1 MRHYFFGNIS
11 KKVNFHILPSLPG
24 KFDASNADASFD
36 ISSSG
41 SDTTSYSKYLKYLKT
56 SDDIITNNVTSNINH
71 REPQEKLE
79 ETHRSR
85 ALSWDKGKDQ
95 QAELDSIAAS
105 LFVLNWLS

>member
-1 MRHYFFGNIS
+1 MRHSLFTSFFGNIS
-11 KKVNFHILPSLPG
+11 KKVNFHISPSLPG

-71 REPQEKLE
+71 REQQEKL

-85 ALSWDKGKDQ
+85 ALSWDKG
-95 QAELDSIAAS
+95 IVVG
-105 LFVLNWLS
+105 FPN

>member
-1 MRHYFFGNIS
+1 M
-11 KKVNFHILPSLPG
+11 NFHISPSLPG

-71 REPQEKLE
+71 RAPQEKL

-85 ALSWDKGKDQ
+85 ALSWDKVNDQ
-95 QAELDSIAAS
+95 EAECDQIFSSTPIQKAPRSTQFGQKLE
-105 LFVLNWLS
+105 

>member
-1 MRHYFFGNIS
+1 M
-11 KKVNFHILPSLPG
+11 NFHILPRLPG
-24 KFDASNADASFD
+24 KFDAYNADASFD

-41 SDTTSYSKYLKYLKT
+41 SDTASYSKYLKYLKT

-95 QAELDSIAAS
+95 QTECECECEQIFSSTPIQKAPPSTHLGK
-105 LFVLNWLS
+105 N